1 MPMSYKLYNLPK
13 TTLGFLEQGALALL
27 SSPNIGDAALEFLAI
42 CAQCEQSI
50 VQTFF
55 VIVGEARVKNRPPPP
70 IFGETDRELRSV
82 PPLLEQLLRPPG
94 EDGGL

>member
-27 SSPNIGDAALEFLAI
+27 SSNIGDAALEFLAI

-50 VQTFF
+50 VQTFL
-55 VIVGEARVKNRPPPP
+55 VMVGEARVKNRPPPK
-70 IFGETDRELRSV
+70 FGETEREFRSV